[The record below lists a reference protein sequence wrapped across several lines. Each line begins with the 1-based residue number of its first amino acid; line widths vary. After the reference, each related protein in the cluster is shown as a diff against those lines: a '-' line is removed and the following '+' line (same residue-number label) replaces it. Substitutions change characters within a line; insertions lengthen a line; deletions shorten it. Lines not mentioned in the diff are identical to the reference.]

1 MKVPIQKSA
10 LYMFKWGAQLGFVLG
25 AIAGIITAFLITI
38 EPIGALVLGIMFG
51 GAFGLGAGA
60 IMGMVLGI
68 AYGFAARWVY
78 EKVDFSSFRMG
89 LTLLGG
95 VGAAAMATRV
105 ELLSQLLP
113 EYAYIVIAGV
123 AAGLASYRYAGW
135 YRQQRNSKFKN
146 KDASVTPSRLV
157 DASPELKVSLSDDML
172 HYQDNQHSQR

>member
-1 MKVPIQKSA
+1 MNVPIQNSA
-10 LYMFKWGAQLGFVLG
+10 LYMFKWGAQLGFGLG
-25 AIAGIITAFLITI
+25 ALAGIITAFLITI

-60 IMGMVLGI
+60 IMGIVLGI

-78 EKVDFSSFRMG
+78 EKVDFSSFRIG

-105 ELLSQLLP
+105 DLLSQLLP

-146 KDASVTPSRLV
+146 KATHATPSRLV
-157 DASPELKVSLSDDML
+157 DASPELKAAFSDDML
-172 HYQDNQHSQR
+172 NYQDGQNSQR